1 MFDRHPPS
9 HSSGIFRSWTAA
21 LVLTAILQSG
31 CSTPKPRPH
40 AQQPAILLI
49 PSPDKGVRRSV
60 PPVAIP
66 QPETSNVTPPRV
78 EKPTAPD
85 PQAQALRNLL
95 PRSCVVVEM
104 TPASLLVKS
113 DKPSAPVSLFEEAI
127 TLSKLRGL
135 LSAKSSIP
143 KSGVQKT
150 VLRNGTAELTF
161 TKSVP
166 PADAAAA
173 IVAAL
178 SLDGVQR
185 VRAQLEAD

>member
-1 MFDRHPPS
+1 MFHRHPQS
-9 HSSGIFRSWTAA
+9 NSSGIFRSWTAA
-21 LVLTAILQSG
+21 LVLAAILQSG
-31 CSTPKPRPH
+31 CSTPKPQPH
-40 AQQPAILLI
+40 AQEPAVIPI
-49 PSPDKGVRRSV
+49 PSPDKGVARSV
-60 PPVAIP
+60 PPAAIP
-66 QPETSNVTPPRV
+66 PPETSNVTPPRM
-78 EKPTAPD
+78 EKPPAPD
-85 PQAQALRNLL
+85 SQALALRNLL

-104 TPASLLVKS
+104 TPSSLLVKS
-113 DKPSAPVSLFEEAI
+113 DKPTAPVSLFEEAI

-135 LSAKSSIP
+135 LSAKTSIP
-143 KSGVQKT
+143 KAGVQKT

-173 IVAAL
+173 IAAAL